1 MSESVSWVNEM
12 NIHELHIS
20 DYNEIY
26 SLWQMTPGMG
36 LSDADSRDNIEQFLI
51 RNKGMSF
58 CYKEKD
64 KIVGTILCGYDG
76 RRGYIYHVTVAE
88 ECREKGI
95 GRMLVEKSLASLR
108 KAGIRKCHLF
118 VFADNKLGNSFW
130 GYSGWTKR
138 DDIFV
143 YSKNI

>member
-1 MSESVSWVNEM
+1 MSDSVNLVTEM

-20 DYNEIY
+20 DYYEIY
-26 SLWQMTPGMG
+26 SLWQRTPGMG
-36 LSDADSRDNIEQFLI
+36 LSDADSKDNIEEFLI

-58 CYKEKD
+58 YYKEKNE
-64 KIVGTILCGYDG
+64 IVGTILCGYDG

-88 ECREKGI
+88 EYREKGI
-95 GRMLVEKSLASLR
+95 GRMLVEKSLESLR

-118 VFADNKLGNSFW
+118 VFTDNQIGNSFW